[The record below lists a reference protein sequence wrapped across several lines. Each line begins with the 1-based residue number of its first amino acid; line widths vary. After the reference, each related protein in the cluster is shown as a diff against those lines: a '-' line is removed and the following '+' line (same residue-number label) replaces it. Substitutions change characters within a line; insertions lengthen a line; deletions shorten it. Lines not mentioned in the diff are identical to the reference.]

1 MPLGEGTNVNAHLTG
16 SIVQRDG
23 RGFPPDLQ
31 VLANLRSDTEFK
43 RAQQARRP
51 EPEAPDSRPPGSV
64 LIVAAL
70 SAISGA
76 VMGLVFGGHLTIAT
90 AVLVS
95 VPIGVAVGMW
105 VRGLAG

>member
-1 MPLGEGTNVNAHLTG
+1 MNAYLTG
-16 SIVQRDG
+16 LIVQRDG
-23 RGFPPDLQ
+23 RSLPPDLQ
-31 VLANLRSDTEFK
+31 VLANLRLDKELK
-43 RAQQARRP
+43 DARQARKP
-51 EPEAPDSRPPGSV
+51 ESEAPDSRPPGSV

-76 VMGLVFGGHLTIAT
+76 VMGLVFGGHLSVAT
-90 AVLVS
+90 AVLVA

>member
-1 MPLGEGTNVNAHLTG
+1 MNAHLTG
-16 SIVQRDG
+16 LIVHRDG

-31 VLANLRSDTEFK
+31 VLANLRLDTELK
-43 RAQQARRP
+43 RERLARRP
-51 EPEAPDSRPPGSV
+51 EPDAPDSRPPGSV

-76 VMGLVFGGHLTIAT
+76 VMGLVFGGHFTIAT

-95 VPIGVAVGMW
+95 VPVGVAVGMW

>member
-1 MPLGEGTNVNAHLTG
+1 MGA
-16 SIVQRDG
+16 IVQRDA
-23 RGFPPDLQ
+23 RGLSSGLQ
-31 VLANLRSDTEFK
+31 VFANLRLDK
-43 RAQQARRP
+43 DLKHVRQARRP
-51 EPEAPDSRPPGSV
+51 DSDAPDSRPPGSV

-76 VMGLVFGGHLTIAT
+76 VMGLIFGGHFTIAT
-90 AVLVS
+90 AVLVA

>member
-1 MPLGEGTNVNAHLTG
+1 MNAILTG
-16 SIVQRDG
+16 SVAQRDG

-31 VLANLRSDTEFK
+31 ILANLRMDTELK
-43 RAQQARRP
+43 RERQIRRP

-76 VMGLVFGGHLTIAT
+76 VMGLVFGGHFTIAT
-90 AVLVS
+90 AVLVC